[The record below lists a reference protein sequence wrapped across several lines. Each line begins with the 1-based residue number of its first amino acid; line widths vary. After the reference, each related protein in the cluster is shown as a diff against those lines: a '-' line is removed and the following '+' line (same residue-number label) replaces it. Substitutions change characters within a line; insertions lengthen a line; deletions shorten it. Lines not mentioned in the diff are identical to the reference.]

1 MPSVLVGGC
10 GTFDEIED
18 GHPRLGLI
26 SGPTA
31 LDALARCRT
40 HRPASPRRA
49 SCPPP
54 CSAARSR
61 STYTAC
67 PGCCGASAP
76 RIAATRAPCSPPRAR
91 VRSADGTPWTSPPPG
106 GSRHPRPPPKQKNP
120 PKAGTATGSGPAG
133 PRRRHAEYP
142 LTPPVLDRTGKLTCL
157 TLTNSKADPAL
168 IRSLSEPGHGHLE
181 ELAFRAR
188 LLVPS
193 SQPPELPPLLG
204 RSARPPCLLHPGRLG
219 TPSCGWKLGR
229 RLELPSELFGDYSY
243 VR

>member
-1 MPSVLVGGC
+1 M
-10 GTFDEIED
+10 
-18 GHPRLGLI
+18 
-26 SGPTA
+26 
-31 LDALARCRT
+31 
-40 HRPASPRRA
+40 PASLQRSPKPIDVHCVPWLLRCISASDRRCQSALFTAPSTSSVRGRDPMDQPATWRFQA
-49 SCPPP
+49 STAPAQQRTPPE
-54 CSAARSR
+54 
-61 STYTAC
+61 
-67 PGCCGASAP
+67 
-76 RIAATRAPCSPPRAR
+76 
-91 VRSADGTPWTSPPPG
+91 
-106 GSRHPRPPPKQKNP
+106 
-120 PKAGTATGSGPAG
+120 AGMDTGSGPAG
-133 PRRRHAEYP
+133 PRRHHAEYP

-219 TPSCGWKLGR
+219 TPSCGWILGR

-243 VR
+243 IR